1 MRIVSLNPSA
11 SEIIFELGLGSSLVG
26 VSHECNF
33 PTEVNKL
40 EKLSSSSINPHGSQS
55 DIDFQVRETLQTND
69 SLYQINTERL
79 NDLKP
84 DFIVTQGICDV
95 CSISSSQIEVELKGT
110 LCTLPSSTKIISLI
124 GRTFDGICD
133 DIIMLGNKL
142 NSIISAKNH
151 IDKARE
157 KREILKRQTKYDHRI
172 LCLEWIDPY
181 FSAGH
186 WVPEQIE
193 LAGFNSAIGQTG
205 DQSRILS
212 ADEIV
217 DSDPYAIALIC
228 CGYNL
233 EQNLTFSSQLFHDDR
248 LNHLDPFKENRVY
261 SFDADS
267 YFSRPTTRILEG
279 SIQLRSQILGN
290 QI

>member
-1 MRIVSLNPSA
+1 MRIVSLTPSA
-11 SEIIFELGLGSSLVG
+11 SEIIFELGLGSCLVG

-33 PTEVNKL
+33 PNEVDKL
-40 EKLSSSSINPHGSQS
+40 EKVSSSSINSHGSQS
-55 DIDFQVRETLQTND
+55 DIDFQVREMLQTNN
-69 SLYQINTERL
+69 SLYQIDTERL

-110 LCTLPSSTKIISLI
+110 LCTLPASTKIISLI

-133 DIIMLGNKL
+133 DIIMLGNNL
-142 NSIISAKNH
+142 NSISSAKIH
-151 IDKARE
+151 VDKARQ
-157 KREILKRQTKYDHRI
+157 KRKELKRQTKYDYRI

-193 LAGFNSAIGQTG
+193 LAGFKSAIGKTG
-205 DQSRILS
+205 DQSRVLS
-212 ADEIV
+212 AEEIINC
-217 DSDPYAIALIC
+217 DPYAIALIC
-228 CGYNL
+228 CGYDSK
-233 EQNLTFSSQLFHDDR
+233 QNLAFSAQLFQDDR
-248 LNHLDPFKENRVY
+248 INNLYPFRENKIY

-267 YFSRPTTRILEG
+267 YFSRPTTRILDG

-290 QI
+290 HI

>member
-1 MRIVSLNPSA
+1 MRIVSLTPSA
-11 SEIIFELGLGSSLVG
+11 SEIIFELGLSSSLVG

-33 PTEVNKL
+33 PKEVNKL
-40 EKLSSSSINPHGSQS
+40 EKVSSSLIDSDRSQR
-55 DIDFQVRETLQTND
+55 DIDLQVRETIQSNA

-84 DFIVTQGICDV
+84 DFIITQGICNV

-110 LCTLPSSTKIISLI
+110 LCTLPASTKIISLV

-133 DIIMLGNKL
+133 DIINLGSKL
-142 NSIISAKNH
+142 SAITLAKDH
-151 IDKARE
+151 VDKARH
-157 KREILKRQTKYDHRI
+157 KREVLKRQTKYDYRI

-193 LAGFNSAIGQTG
+193 LAGFKSAIGQPG
-205 DQSRILS
+205 DQSRVLS
-212 ADEIV
+212 ADEII
-217 DSDPYAIALIC
+217 DTDPYAIALVC
-228 CGYNL
+228 CGYNC
-233 EQNLTFSSQLFHDDR
+233 EQNLTLSAQLFQDDQI
-248 LNHLDPFKENRVY
+248 NHLNPFRENRVY

-267 YFSRPTTRILEG
+267 YFSRPTTRILDG
-279 SIQLRSQILGN
+279 SVQLRNKIIIN
-290 QI
+290 

>member
-1 MRIVSLNPSA
+1 MRIVSLTPSA
-11 SEIIFELGLGSSLVG
+11 SEIIFELGLSSSLVG

-33 PTEVNKL
+33 PKEVNKL
-40 EKLSSSSINPHGSQS
+40 EKVSSSLIDSDRSQR
-55 DIDFQVRETLQTND
+55 DIDLQVRETIQSNA

-84 DFIVTQGICDV
+84 DFIITQGICDV

-110 LCTLPSSTKIISLI
+110 LCTLPASTKIISLV

-133 DIIMLGNKL
+133 DIINLGSKL
-142 NSIISAKNH
+142 SAITLAKDH
-151 IDKARE
+151 VDKARH
-157 KREILKRQTKYDHRI
+157 KREVLKRQTKYDYRI

-193 LAGFNSAIGQTG
+193 LAGFKSAIGQPG
-205 DQSRILS
+205 DQSRVLS
-212 ADEIV
+212 ADEII
-217 DSDPYAIALIC
+217 DTDPYAIALVC
-228 CGYNL
+228 CGYNC
-233 EQNLTFSSQLFHDDR
+233 EQNLTFSAQLFQDDQI
-248 LNHLDPFKENRVY
+248 NHLNPFRENRVY

-267 YFSRPTTRILEG
+267 YFSRPTTRMLDG
-279 SIQLRSQILGN
+279 SVQLRNKIIIN
-290 QI
+290 

>member
-1 MRIVSLNPSA
+1 MRIVSLTPSA
-11 SEIIFELGLGSSLVG
+11 SEIIFELGLSSSLVG

-33 PTEVNKL
+33 PKEVNKL
-40 EKLSSSSINPHGSQS
+40 EKVSSSLIDSDRSQR
-55 DIDFQVRETLQTND
+55 DIDLQVRETIQSNA

-84 DFIVTQGICDV
+84 DFIITQGICDV

-110 LCTLPSSTKIISLI
+110 LCTLPASTKIISLV

-133 DIIMLGNKL
+133 DIINLGSKL
-142 NSIISAKNH
+142 SAITLAKDH
-151 IDKARE
+151 VDKARH
-157 KREILKRQTKYDHRI
+157 KREVLKRQTKYDYRI

-193 LAGFNSAIGQTG
+193 LAGFKSAIGQPG
-205 DQSRILS
+205 DQSRVLS
-212 ADEIV
+212 ADEII
-217 DSDPYAIALIC
+217 DTDPYAIALVC
-228 CGYNL
+228 CGYNC
-233 EQNLTFSSQLFHDDR
+233 EQNLTLSAQLFQDDQI
-248 LNHLDPFKENRVY
+248 NHLNPFRENRVY

-267 YFSRPTTRILEG
+267 YFSRPTTRILDG
-279 SIQLRSQILGN
+279 SVQLRNKIIIN
-290 QI
+290 

>member
-1 MRIVSLNPSA
+1 MRIVSLTPSA

-142 NSIISAKNH
+142 NSITSK
-151 IDKARE
+151 
-157 KREILKRQTKYDHRI
+157 
-172 LCLEWIDPY
+172 
-181 FSAGH
+181 
-186 WVPEQIE
+186 
-193 LAGFNSAIGQTG
+193 
-205 DQSRILS
+205 
-212 ADEIV
+212 
-217 DSDPYAIALIC
+217 
-228 CGYNL
+228 
-233 EQNLTFSSQLFHDDR
+233 SQMPVMML
-248 LNHLDPFKENRVY
+248 
-261 SFDADS
+261 
-267 YFSRPTTRILEG
+267 
-279 SIQLRSQILGN
+279 
-290 QI
+290 

>member
-1 MRIVSLNPSA
+1 MRIVSLTPSA

-110 LCTLPSSTKIISLI
+110 LCTLSLI
-124 GRTFDGICD
+124 
-133 DIIMLGNKL
+133 
-142 NSIISAKNH
+142 H
-151 IDKARE
+151 I
-157 KREILKRQTKYDHRI
+157 
-172 LCLEWIDPY
+172 
-181 FSAGH
+181 
-186 WVPEQIE
+186 
-193 LAGFNSAIGQTG
+193 
-205 DQSRILS
+205 
-212 ADEIV
+212 
-217 DSDPYAIALIC
+217 
-228 CGYNL
+228 
-233 EQNLTFSSQLFHDDR
+233 
-248 LNHLDPFKENRVY
+248 
-261 SFDADS
+261 
-267 YFSRPTTRILEG
+267 
-279 SIQLRSQILGN
+279 
-290 QI
+290 